1 MSEDKK
7 TDPLLTRYR
16 EASAQEQAEPSARV
30 REAVLARAAAV
41 AKAGTQV
48 NAPAKT
54 AAANDSVWGWKVAA
68 SIVVIGFTGMVARH
82 YIEAP
87 PVERADTRAA
97 ASAPAIPTDAQKSKA
112 DNTLEEMAAAPPPIK
127 PLVEPFRPAPPSAQP
142 VASEKAA
149 DAVVAQRSEPKQTT
163 ERVKKPQS
171 VAAEPPLTTVENK
184 VAVVRDQEL
193 SAESGRRR
201 QPEMSTGDLPLTA
214 PIASAPAAAPSPAS
228 PAPIA
233 AAPMAKIAAASA
245 PAAEASAA
253 PLVAAAPSTRTKSAA
268 VASPAP
274 AHIAAG
280 AAARAPSAPARAP
293 ISSAAPIEPPLFA
306 AIRRGD
312 GESVR
317 AQLADGANANAV
329 SRDGTSTLIFAAQ
342 RGRTEDVDA
351 LLRAGANVN
360 ARDAQGRTALSAALA
375 QGHTEIAAMLRA
387 AGAVE

>member
-30 REAVLARAAAV
+30 REAVLARAAAL
-41 AKAGTQV
+41 AKAGAQV
-48 NAPAKT
+48 KAPAKN

-68 SIVVIGFTGMVARH
+68 SIAVIGFTGMVARH

-87 PVERADTRAA
+87 PEERADTRAA
-97 ASAPAIPTDAQKSKA
+97 ASAPVIPTDAQKYKA
-112 DNTLEEMAAAPPPIK
+112 DNTLEEIAAAPPPIK
-127 PLVEPFRPAPPSAQP
+127 PLVEPFRPAPSSAQP
-142 VASEKAA
+142 AARKKAA

-163 ERVKKPQS
+163 ERVKKPQP
-171 VAAEPPLTTVENK
+171 VAAEPPLTTLENK
-184 VAVVRDQEL
+184 IAIVSDQEL

-201 QPEMSTGDLPLTA
+201 QPEMSIGDLPLTA

-233 AAPMAKIAAASA
+233 AAPMAKIAAAAPA
-245 PAAEASAA
+245 PAAGASGA
-253 PLVAAAPSTRTKSAA
+253 PPVAAAPSPRAESAA
-268 VASPAP
+268 VAAP
-274 AHIAAG
+274 ARIASG
-280 AAARAPSAPARAP
+280 AAARASSAPARAP
-293 ISSAAPIEPPLFA
+293 ISLAAPTELPLFA
-306 AIRRGD
+306 AIGSGD

-317 AQLADGANANAV
+317 AQLAAGANADALA
-329 SRDGTSTLIFAAQ
+329 RDGTSALMLAAQ
-342 RGRTEDVDA
+342 RGRSEVVA
-351 LLRAGANVN
+351 VLLRAGANVN